1 MPICCCWLTDWL
13 IICLLDLALE
23 SNPSDH
29 ARASTIFLSK
39 SQTDGECF
47 QKLSSNELIISFYFL
62 VSSCVLTS
70 VLNYTVNSW
79 KVTLVNGHW
88 YSLSIFDE
96 KMFNNKT
103 PAFLFSTG
111 QEEKQS
117 HKPREWMCFGVC
129 FVVVLGYKE
138 RLSAS
143 VLNVGPFRRSHLVCF
158 RRSTAP
164 ALRYSLMIVPSVSP
178 TWKAQSNG
186 QWRFIVIACFF

>member
-1 MPICCCWLTDWL
+1 MATG
-13 IICLLDLALE
+13 
-23 SNPSDH
+23 
-29 ARASTIFLSK
+29 T
-39 SQTDGECF
+39 
-47 QKLSSNELIISFYFL
+47 
-62 VSSCVLTS
+62 
-70 VLNYTVNSW
+70 
-79 KVTLVNGHW
+79 

-96 KMFNNKT
+96 EMFNNKT

-186 QWRFIVIACFF
+186 QWRFIVFVIACFFRTLSTVLFKVKYIHINELHNEYIPLNACKK

>member
-1 MPICCCWLTDWL
+1 MATGTACQYLMKK
-13 IICLLDLALE
+13 
-23 SNPSDH
+23 
-29 ARASTIFLSK
+29 R
-39 SQTDGECF
+39 
-47 QKLSSNELIISFYFL
+47 
-62 VSSCVLTS
+62 
-70 VLNYTVNSW
+70 
-79 KVTLVNGHW
+79 
-88 YSLSIFDE
+88 
-96 KMFNNKT
+96 FNNKT

-143 VLNVGPFRRSHLVCF
+143 ILNVGPFQRSHLVCF

-186 QWRFIVIACFF
+186 QWRFIVLLHAFLELSTVLFIVKYIHINELHNEYIPLNACKNN